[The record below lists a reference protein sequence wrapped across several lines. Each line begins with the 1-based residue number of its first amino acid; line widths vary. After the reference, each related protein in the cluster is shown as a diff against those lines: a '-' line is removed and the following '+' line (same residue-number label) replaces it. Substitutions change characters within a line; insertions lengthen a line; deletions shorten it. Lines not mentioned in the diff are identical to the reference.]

1 MGSCK
6 SLQFSCNFVVLN
18 AIACYWSRWSNLT
31 IIPIKSTGKLQRKS
45 SFLILIMN
53 VTEKSVMR
61 SYNVPVNAP
70 TLLNYYPQEKS
81 RIHELLWAYHQ

>member
-1 MGSCK
+1 M
-6 SLQFSCNFVVLN
+6 
-18 AIACYWSRWSNLT
+18 
-31 IIPIKSTGKLQRKS
+31 QRKS